1 MGRAFEYRKA
11 AKMKRWGTM
20 SRVFPK
26 LGKVITMAAKEGGQD
41 PEMNPKLRTAILNAK
56 AQNMPKDNIDAAI
69 KRASAKD
76 AADIKEV
83 SFEAKATNGVLLF
96 IDCATDNNTRTVAN
110 VKAVLTRN
118 GGESLK
124 NGSLDFMFTRKSVF
138 VFEKTEEMDIEELE
152 LELIDYG
159 LEEIEEDVEP
169 QENGDDKA
177 IIRIFGEFSS
187 FGELSKALEE
197 QGIEIS
203 KAEIQRIANT
213 PIELTDEQLE
223 EAEVLIDKL
232 EDDEDVQ
239 AVYTNIA

>member
-26 LGKVITMAAKEGGQD
+26 LGKIITMAAKDGGQD

-56 AQNMPKDNIDAAI
+56 AQNMPKDNIEAAI

-76 AADIKEV
+76 VADIKEITYDV
-83 SFEAKATNGVLLF
+83 KASHGVQM
-96 IDCATDNNTRTVAN
+96 IVECATDNNTRTVAN
-110 VKAVLTRN
+110 VKAILSRN
-118 GGESLK
+118 GAEMLTS
-124 NGSLDFMFTRKSVF
+124 GSLNFMFTRKAVF
-138 VFEKTEEMDIEELE
+138 VVDKILDMDVEELE

-169 QENGDDKA
+169 QDNDEDRP
-177 IIRIFGEFSS
+177 ILRIYGEFVS
-187 FGELSKALEE
+187 FGNLSKAFEERSIEPRKSTLEYIANSPMEFSDEHLEE
-197 QGIEIS
+197 IE
-203 KAEIQRIANT
+203 A
-213 PIELTDEQLE
+213 
-223 EAEVLIDKL
+223 LIDKL

-239 AVYTNIA
+239 MVYTNIS